1 MSTLYVNNLSTASGS
16 TITIPS
22 GKTLQST
29 DTPFI
34 GTGNVI
40 QVVNGT
46 TSTAVTF
53 NAGGTF
59 GDTGLEV
66 TFTPKDHTNTFYI
79 WFHCPNL
86 KKTTG
91 AGTGSWWA
99 SRVMINGTQMNPD
112 IQSGAL
118 GYPET
123 NSDQRYILS
132 GHGATSTGFVAGSNT
147 VKLQGSA
154 QSSNSSW
161 VFSFQGQL
169 STMTVMEIAS

>member
-1 MSTLYVNNLSTASGS
+1 MSTLFVNNLNTASGS
-16 TITIPS
+16 TITIPT

-53 NAGGTF
+53 NAGGSF

-66 TFTPKDHTNTFYI
+66 TFTPKDHTNTF
-79 WFHCPNL
+79 FFFFFCPNL
-86 KKTTG
+86 RKTTG
-91 AGTGSWWA
+91 AGTSAWWG
-99 SRVMINGTQMNPD
+99 SRVMINGTQMNPN
-112 IQSGAL
+112 ISSGAF

-123 NSDQRYILS
+123 FADHRFIFS
-132 GHGATSTGFVAGSNT
+132 GHGATTTDFVAGSNT

-154 QSSNSSW
+154 QSSGSSW
-161 VFSFQGQL
+161 IFNYQSNL